1 MTEFYLFALICF
13 LLYVWLLTASIP
25 LLSRLNVLLNVLRQI
40 LHGSLVESLF
50 TTDNQTH
57 PGSNF

>member
-25 LLSRLNVLLNVLRQI
+25 LLFKLNVLQQI
-40 LHGSLVESLF
+40 LHGSFVESLF
-50 TTDNQTH
+50 TSDNQTH
-57 PGSNF
+57 SGSNF